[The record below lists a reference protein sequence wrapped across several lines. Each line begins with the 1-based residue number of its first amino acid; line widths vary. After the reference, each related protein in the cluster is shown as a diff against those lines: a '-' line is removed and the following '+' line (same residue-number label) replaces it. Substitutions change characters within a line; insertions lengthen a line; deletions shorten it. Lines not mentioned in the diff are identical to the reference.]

1 MTTFFMAPEKVQEGF
16 LAAPPLI
23 NQQMYDLSVKH
34 PNWLADVGEVEEFP
48 RGSGTVIEQI
58 IFKGARPQIERGW
71 GNWRT
76 LANNQGCNPGTGPD
90 CNYNWSLW
98 GGYGFERKV
107 AQLMTRDF
115 RTPDYCI
122 NEIQTTAQFREVIAK
137 IIENIFAQRD
147 FFREFSIGQN
157 ALTGLAKKYVVDSVG
172 PRYNPANIYMY
183 ANTGTATLSALN
195 ITMLEFFY
203 EQLRRAPSTIPYDVV
218 DGAPIFALEA
228 SHQLLA
234 RLYRDDPGLRQ
245 DVRFSGLANDLLMK
259 YNFMSTI
266 RGMFIAAPILYPR
279 RFILQAGVPIE
290 VLPFINGIPAEVGS
304 YTDINPAYEA
314 ATHEEVLIHGK
325 NPYKTFYLP
334 TEASLGNNM
343 TFGPEPSFLDTWL
356 WVNPSTDCDPFRR
369 TGFFASSIKMAIAPQ
384 FSDGI
389 FGILVERPALGL
401 MFSQNPVPVCPT
413 DPPSCDNAIPVGTCP
428 CPVVIDSMQNPL
440 TPALWY
446 FTVATP
452 VSGAEGG
459 AVVFALDNGGEL
471 SGVLA
476 AAASN
481 ALVISVTMPS
491 TYDGVTSNIISIACD
506 DVATCSARV
515 VCATDCRSGETNQ
528 VELTLTNAILADAV
542 DDVITVCMGDGTVQ
556 DLVVIAIDG
565 ANLVWTVGYAEGF
578 GPTDDPEG
586 EGDTALNAD
595 MICNRGGIIKV
606 CVPPATDATC
616 PACSSDDSAC
626 TGAQS

>member
-1 MTTFFMAPEKVQEGF
+1 MSFIAPDKVQEGF

-48 RGSGTVIEQI
+48 RGAGTIIEQI
-58 IFKGARPQIERGW
+58 IFKGSRPQIERGW
-71 GNWRT
+71 AQWKT
-76 LANNQGCNPGTGPD
+76 LANNSGCNVQEGPN
-90 CNYNWSLW
+90 CNYNWTKW

-115 RTPDYCI
+115 RTDDYCI
-122 NEIQTTAQFREVIAK
+122 NEIQTTAQFREVVAK

-157 ALTGLAKKYVVDSVG
+157 ALTGLSKKYVVDSSG
-172 PRYNPANIYMY
+172 PRYNPNNVY
-183 ANTGTATLSALN
+183 AYAPTGTASLSALN

-203 EQLRRAPSTIPYDVV
+203 EQMRRAPSTIPYDVV

-234 RLYRDDPGLRQ
+234 RLYRDDPNLRQ
-245 DVRFSGLANDLLMK
+245 DVHFSGLANDLVSK

-266 RGMFIAAPILYPR
+266 RGMFISAPILYPR
-279 RFILQAGVPIE
+279 RFNLVAGAPVEI
-290 VLPFINGIPAEVGS
+290 LPFVNNIPAEIGA
-304 YTDINPAYEA
+304 YTDLNPAYEA

-369 TGFFASSIKMAIAPQ
+369 TGFFASSIKIAIAPQ

-389 FGILVERPALGL
+389 FGILVERPSRSL
-401 MFSQNPVPVCPT
+401 MFMPNPSPTCPVTPA
-413 DPPSCDNAIPVGTCP
+413 SCDNVIPVQTCP
-428 CPVVIDSMQNPL
+428 CPVVASVTQDPMDL
-440 TPALWY
+440 DDWF
-446 FTVATP
+446 FTFFEP
-452 VSGAEGG
+452 VTGSPSDTIT
-459 AVVFALDNGGEL
+459 FTLDNDGTIAGT
-471 SGVLA
+471 
-476 AAASN
+476 
-481 ALVISVTMPS
+481 LVAISADTLTAQVTMPAGF
-491 TYDGVTSNIISIACD
+491 DGTTGHIVTVSCTSQE
-506 DVATCSARV
+506 TCSAGV
-515 VCATDCRSGETNQ
+515 VCASDCRSGETNQ
-528 VELTLTNAILADAV
+528 VELTLTNPILGDTAGDIIYA
-542 DDVITVCMGDGTVQ
+542 CFGDGTVQ
-556 DLVVIAIDG
+556 HLSVISVNQAT
-565 ANLVWTVGYAEGF
+565 LTWTVEYATGF
-578 GPTDDPEG
+578 GPTDDPTG
-586 EGDTALNAD
+586 AGDTALNAD
-595 MICNRGGIIKV
+595 MICDRLGIAKI

-616 PACSSDDSAC
+616 PACDTTDAAC
-626 TGAQS
+626 SGAQS